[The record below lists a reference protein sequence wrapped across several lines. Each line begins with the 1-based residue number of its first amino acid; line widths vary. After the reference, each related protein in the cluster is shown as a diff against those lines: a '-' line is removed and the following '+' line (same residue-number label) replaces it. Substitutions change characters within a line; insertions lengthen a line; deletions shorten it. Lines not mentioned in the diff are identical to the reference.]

1 MIEFMGPYDIMEK
14 FVAVIEKERVRKDM
28 TQVDLYKAAGMSAKS
43 YANFMSNKTTKF
55 ENIINI
61 MIALDMTSKLELLL
75 EQEKYT
81 SIDEIRNKKM
91 HKERKRVRKGLV
103 DERD

>member
-1 MIEFMGPYDIMEK
+1 MIEFMSPYDIMGK
-14 FVAVIEKERVRKDM
+14 FVDVIEKERVRRNM

-61 MIALDMTSKLELLL
+61 MITLDMTSKLEMLL
-75 EQEKYT
+75 EQKEFI
-81 SIDEIRNKKM
+81 SLDEIRNQKKS
-91 HKERKRVRKGLV
+91 KERKRVRKG
-103 DERD
+103 

>member
-1 MIEFMGPYDIMEK
+1 MIEMMTPYDIMEK
-14 FVAVIEKERVRKDM
+14 FVDIIEKERVRKDM

-61 MIALDMTSKLELLL
+61 MIVLDMTSKLKLLL

-81 SIDEIRNKKM
+81 SINEIRNQKM
-91 HKERKRVRKGLV
+91 HKERKRVRKG
-103 DERD
+103 

>member
-1 MIEFMGPYDIMEK
+1 MVEFMSPYDIMEK
-14 FVAVIEKERVRKDM
+14 FVDVIEKERVRKNM

-43 YANFMSNKTTKF
+43 YANFMSSKTTKF

-61 MIALDMTSKLELLL
+61 MIALDMTSKLALLL

-81 SIDEIRNKKM
+81 SINEIRDQKM
-91 HKERKRVRKGLV
+91 HKEKKRVRKG
-103 DERD
+103 